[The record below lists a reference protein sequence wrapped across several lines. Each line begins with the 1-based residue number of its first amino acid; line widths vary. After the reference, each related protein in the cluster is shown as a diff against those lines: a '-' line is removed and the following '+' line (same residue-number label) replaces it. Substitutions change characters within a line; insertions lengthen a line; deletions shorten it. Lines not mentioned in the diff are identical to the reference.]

1 MQRRLG
7 LTTIM
12 VTHDQEEA
20 MTTADRMAVL
30 DQGVVQQVGA
40 PVTLYDEPANVFVA
54 GFVGTTNLMPAVV
67 RSRQGGALM
76 LDVAGL
82 GEVQLPAGTTAP
94 EGETLTLGFRP
105 HALAM
110 AAADGADT
118 PSGIALPGTVES
130 SEFLGEFTRYSVR
143 VGPHALAV
151 DHPHQAGGAA
161 FSVGSAVKLG
171 LQVSQLRLCAG

>member
-1 MQRRLG
+1 
-7 LTTIM
+7 
-12 VTHDQEEA
+12 

-40 PVTLYDEPANVFVA
+40 PVALYDEPANLIVA
-54 GFVGTTNLMPAVV
+54 GFVGTTNLLPARV
-67 RSRQGGALM
+67 RSRRGDALT

-82 GEVQLPAGTTAP
+82 GDVPLPAGVQAP
-94 EGETLTLGFRP
+94 AADTLTLGFRP

-110 AAADGADT
+110 AGADDAAA
-118 PSGIALPGTVES
+118 PAGIALPGTVEA

-151 DHPHQAGGAA
+151 DHPHQAGGAPFA
-161 FSVGSAVKLG
+161 VGSAVQLG
-171 LQVSQLRLCAG
+171 LQVSQLRLFVG